1 MFCLGR
7 NNVSVGRAGIV
18 LLTVW
23 YIHFSLWSRRLCS
36 NVPRVKLLCTVVTDN
51 ECLER

>member
-1 MFCLGR
+1 MCCFGPKQ
-7 NNVSVGRAGIV
+7 GRAGIV

-36 NVPRVKLLCTVVTDN
+36 SVTSVRLLSTVVTDN
-51 ECLER
+51 EYLGR